1 MGQLLSVPIANAVV
15 QESGF
20 DCRPKTLLECVIV
33 NEKVDAQQHFSYKK
47 RSYEE
52 AQTQVE
58 ELLFW
63 TLLLQIEEDEQ
74 DADFSHQ

>member
-20 DCRPKTLLECVIV
+20 DCRPKTLLECVI
-33 NEKVDAQQHFSYKK
+33 NGKVDAQQHFSYKK